1 MRFVKEMFGGLI
13 IIAVAGIIGLAVNSM
28 RDKPMTLVPRVPKA
42 MARSAA
48 GTDQSTES
56 RVGSSAVKEA
66 AEEAVDVRVGGP
78 ITDAELATGELPKER
93 VRALLAAP
101 EVILVDARVG
111 SEYDEAHIPG
121 ALNVPYDRLIDYYDK
136 LVDLVPMDA
145 TVVCYCQ
152 SVSCDLSDNL
162 AQELRLMGYERVLVY
177 RGGIDEW
184 EEAGFPTGSTN

>member
-1 MRFVKEMFGGLI
+1 MRFLKEMFGGLI

-42 MARSAA
+42 LARSTAS
-48 GTDQSTES
+48 TDQPTES
-56 RVGSSAVKEA
+56 KVGSPA
-66 AEEAVDVRVGGP
+66 ANEAVDMNVGGP
-78 ITDAELATGELPKER
+78 ITDTELATGELPKER

-101 EVILVDARVG
+101 NVILVDARAG

-152 SVSCDLSDNL
+152 GVSCDLSDNL
-162 AQELRLMGYERVLVY
+162 AQELKLMGYERVLIY

-184 EEAGFPTGSTN
+184 EEAGFPTGSTK